1 MKKII
6 INISI
11 HFFYIF
17 IGSLP
22 INIFIALITK
32 SLAVLIIG
40 SFLAFLS
47 VLIYTIND
55 YIDHSIL

>member
-6 INISI
+6 INTCI

-22 INIFIALITK
+22 INILIALITK
-32 SLAVLIIG
+32 SLAVFIIE
-40 SFLAFLS
+40 SSLAFL
-47 VLIYTIND
+47 LLPIYTVDD
-55 YIDHSIL
+55 YIDYSIL